1 MVIAYNKSCYIKM
14 NVVLWM
20 MGGLIS
26 LSLMAIGAREL
37 AGQITTVQILFFRS
51 VISLF
56 IITLIIYNSKQLNIF
71 STKRIKLHIVRN
83 VFHFVGQYGWFLGLG
98 LLPLAHVFA
107 LEFTVP
113 LWTLAIAA
121 LFLKEGISTRKV
133 ISVLFGVAG
142 VYVIL
147 KPGIEIVDSASLI
160 VLVAAIGYSV
170 SHVTTKSLSNT
181 EDSLTVLFYMCLIQM
196 PIGLLLTMN
205 NWVLPNMGQWLWL
218 GVVGITALTAHYCIT
233 NAMKLAE
240 AGIVV
245 TLDFLRLPL
254 IALVGVIFYR
264 EAFEAAVILGA
275 GLMFLGNLINLA
287 SPKTK
292 RLSIATYQD

>member
-1 MVIAYNKSCYIKM
+1 M

-20 MGGLIS
+20 MGGLVS

-37 AGQITTVQILFFRS
+37 AGHITTFQILFFRS
-51 VISLF
+51 VISL
-56 IITLIIYNSKQLNIF
+56 IVITLIINKSKKPNLY
-71 STKRIKLHIVRN
+71 SSKRIKLHIVRN
-83 VFHFVGQYGWFLGLG
+83 IFHFVGQYGWFLGLG

-113 LWTLAIAA
+113 LWTLIIAA
-121 LFLKEGISTRKV
+121 LFLKEGITIKKTIAV
-133 ISVLFGVAG
+133 FFGVAG
-142 VYVIL
+142 VLVIL
-147 KPGIEIVDSASLI
+147 KPGIEIIEPASLI

-181 EDSLTVLFYMCLIQM
+181 EDTLTVLFYMCLIQL
-196 PIGLLLTMN
+196 PIGLLLTIHD
-205 NWVLPNMGQWLWL
+205 WVFPDLKQWLWL
-218 GVVGITALTAHYCIT
+218 GVVGITALTGHYCIT

-254 IALVGVIFYR
+254 IAVVGVIFYN
-264 EAFEAAVILGA
+264 EAFEFAVILGA
-275 GLMFLGNLINLA
+275 SLMLFGNLINLNA
-287 SPKTK
+287 SK
-292 RLSIATYQD
+292 RNRLPIATD